1 MSFRF
6 VVASVVSLALVVPG
20 IARGDDCLLS
30 QTTTSSQPAET
41 QSLPPDQKHLKELE
55 ADVELGRKAAEQVE
69 KQEKLSTNQD
79 MVQRVQ
85 RIADEL
91 TAIANRTEVRVP
103 WGDKRV
109 NPFVY
114 SVKVLQGND
123 VNAFS
128 LPGGFIY
135 VYEGLIKSAESDDE
149 LAGVI
154 AHEIAHVS
162 MRHLHTLE
170 REYNK
175 VNLITIPL
183 VLITIL
189 AGTNSQ
195 DLGNVA
201 TGAGLLGQALGS
213 GWSQQAEMAADSGAF
228 QFLQKSSYNPVGL
241 LTFMERL
248 AFQERL
254 GPSYEWGIYRTHPP
268 SPARAFAI
276 AESLRAAKIP
286 IRRSLVAS
294 SMRATIKPGDA
305 GTVDV
310 FFGNQLMH
318 GFAGDD
324 ALQRAEKAVE
334 NLNQFFDAVPALF
347 EVTIRDDAV
356 IGRGAVL
363 FSVTEEDAAQV
374 KKKRDDLIQDAL
386 RSIRRAIFALN
397 QRVLA
402 GS

>member
-1 MSFRF
+1 MNFRF
-6 VVASVVSLALVVPG
+6 AIAAALLVGLSVPG
-20 IARGDDCLLS
+20 VSVGRACLHG
-30 QTTTSSQPAET
+30 QTPTAAQSEADQPLA
-41 QSLPPDQKHLKELE
+41 PDQKHRKELE

-69 KQEKLSTNQD
+69 KQEKLSTNQE
-79 MVQRVQ
+79 MIQRVQ

-109 NPFVY
+109 NPFTY
-114 SVKVLQGND
+114 TVKVLQGND

-135 VYEGLIKSAESDDE
+135 VYEGLVKGAESDDE

-162 MRHLHTLE
+162 MRHLHTLQ

-175 VNLITIPL
+175 LNLITIPL
-183 VLITIL
+183 VLVTIL
-189 AGTNSQ
+189 AGSGSQ

-213 GWSQQAEMAADSGAF
+213 GWSQQAEMAADCGAF
-228 QFLQKSSYNPVGL
+228 QFLRLSSYNPVGL

-268 SPARAFAI
+268 SPARAHAI
-276 AESLRAAKIP
+276 AELLRGASVP

-294 SMRATIKPGDA
+294 SMRASIKPGDS

-310 FFGNQLMH
+310 YFGNQLIH

-324 ALQRAEKAVE
+324 ALPRAERAVE
-334 NLNQFFDAVPALF
+334 SLNEFFDSVPALF
-347 EVTIRDDAV
+347 EISVRDGTFV
-356 IGRGAVL
+356 GRGAEL
-363 FSVTEEDAAQV
+363 FSVTEDDAAQV
-374 KKKRDDLIQDAL
+374 KKKREELIQDVL
-386 RSIRRAIFALN
+386 RGIRRAIFSQN